1 MNESAPSMA
10 CKQEPENIAAQVE
23 GEPNRLTRSSGIQ
36 CEKQTCERVNT
47 HRVALNPSDP
57 KNPYQVGVA
66 SQ

>member
-47 HRVALNPSDP
+47 RRVPSDP
-57 KNPYQVGVA
+57 KNPYRVRVA